1 MYAIVE
7 IAGLQYKVEKDQRLY
22 VNRLNVEAGKK
33 VKFDRVLLIEEKG
46 VPFFIEE
53 ISNSD
58 IVQLKFIETLE
69 KAKAFIGMEVS
80 VESEDIEINNES
92 NLIGFKVEILGSQRE
107 GIVRS
112 IDTYPQGNMI
122 NCVINGKEILI
133 PEVEEWITA
142 IDLDLKVISLE
153 LPEGLLE
160 L

>member
-1 MYAIVE
+1 MPYA
-7 IAGLQYKVEKDQRLY
+7 L
-22 VNRLNVEAGKK
+22 KK
-33 VKFDRVLLIEEKG
+33 VGFIVGTHGYKGHLRLKIEPESLNNKEYLFIRIEEKG

-69 KAKAFIGMEVS
+69 QAKTYIGMEIS
-80 VESEDIEINNES
+80 VESEDIEMNNES
-92 NLIGFKVEILGSQRE
+92 SLIGFEVEISGSKIK
-107 GIVRS
+107 GVIRS

-122 NCVINGKEILI
+122 NCMINGKEILI
-133 PEVEEWITA
+133 PEVEEWITS
-142 IDLDLKVISLE
+142 IDFDLKVISLT

>member
-1 MYAIVE
+1 MPYALKKVGF
-7 IAGLQYKVEKDQRLY
+7 IAGTHGYKGHLRLKVEPGSLDNKEYL
-22 VNRLNVEAGKK
+22 
-33 VKFDRVLLIEEKG
+33 FILIEEKG

-69 KAKAFIGMEVS
+69 KAKAFIGMKVS
-80 VESEDIEINNES
+80 VESEDIEINNEY

>member
-1 MYAIVE
+1 MPYA
-7 IAGLQYKVEKDQRLY
+7 L
-22 VNRLNVEAGKK
+22 KK
-33 VKFDRVLLIEEKG
+33 VGFIVGTHGYKGHLRLKIEPESLNNKEYLFIRIEEKG

-69 KAKAFIGMEVS
+69 KAKAYIGMEVS
-80 VESEDIEINNES
+80 VESEDIEIYNES

-112 IDTYPQGNMI
+112 IDTFPQGNMI

-133 PEVEEWITA
+133 PEVAEWITA
-142 IDLDLKVISLE
+142 INLDLKVISLE